1 MNSISGEEHQHLAQY
16 AKELTRRLEQ
26 VVVQALAARK
36 PGRLS
41 RTQGSVGFAANRR
54 VLKNGKWAGF
64 GAVPGAPVDHCLPL
78 LRATDAQ
85 GKLLALV
92 VNYACHNTTLRGN
105 FKQIHGDWAA
115 CSQEC
120 IESDHPGAV
129 ALVTI
134 GCGADADPG
143 PHGTVKLCEQHG
155 RALAD
160 EVKRLLTGPFQPV
173 ETKLVARLMPL
184 EIPYDQPPPLEELE
198 QLAKKSYPAARL
210 LKLLQGGGK
219 APVSANY
226 PIATWVFGNDLAM
239 VFLSSEVVV
248 DYALRLKR
256 EFDGKRL
263 WINAYSNDV
272 SGYVVSKRL
281 IKEGG
286 YEVNNSYSSM
296 VSYGHPERL
305 QPDMEDRIVERVGL
319 LLPASF
325 RSDRT
330 KK

>member
-1 MNSISGEEHQHLAQY
+1 
-16 AKELTRRLEQ
+16 
-26 VVVQALAARK
+26 
-36 PGRLS
+36 
-41 RTQGSVGFAANRR
+41 
-54 VLKNGKWAGF
+54 
-64 GAVPGAPVDHCLPL
+64 
-78 LRATDAQ
+78 
-85 GKLLALV
+85 
-92 VNYACHNTTLRGN
+92 
-105 FKQIHGDWAA
+105 
-115 CSQEC
+115 
-120 IESDHPGAV
+120 
-129 ALVTI
+129 
-134 GCGADADPG
+134 
-143 PHGTVKLCEQHG
+143 
-155 RALAD
+155 
-160 EVKRLLTGPFQPV
+160 
-173 ETKLVARLMPL
+173 MPL